1 MPTRR
6 TQCGREAVGPAET
19 VALLE
24 ANGALLQATLRAL
37 SDEEL
42 GRMGPFGPAGGREL
56 ATQDL
61 ALVPARHT
69 REHLAHAVE
78 AVGRGR

>member
-1 MPTRR
+1 MPTRHTR
-6 TQCGREAVGPAET
+6 CGPQAVGPAET

-24 ANGALLQATLRAL
+24 ANGALLQATLRGL

-42 GRMGPFGPAGGREL
+42 GRRAPFGPAGGREL

-61 ALVPARHT
+61 AAGAGPS
-69 REHLAHAVE
+69 HA
-78 AVGRGR
+78 